1 LAQATTNTVTPV
13 FADITTTLAW
23 ITLVTAIL
31 GWAVYAFFNI
41 RSSRAEIG
49 SEIELAA
56 NRKPYYDDEV
66 LEGKKLERTQLL
78 GLAFLAVITVTLP
91 LYWIL
96 EPGRQVGAEKDFEHK
111 FEYWGGRLFATTAEG
126 GFNCAGCHG
135 GMNGGGGVAS
145 YAVTDPKT
153 GEVKAVNW
161 KAPAINNVYLRYS
174 EEEVRFILNYGRPFS
189 PMSAWGLVGGGPM
202 NEQQIQTVLDYL
214 KSIQMPREN
223 CASPDAKATMCDG
236 GTLPK
241 KIQDE
246 IQAEAERLVETGT
259 YGSLG
264 EALFNLDLGGGA
276 YSCARCHTKG
286 WSYGE
291 PQITGGGA
299 FGPNLTGGSAVRQF
313 PNQAD
318 MIAFINAGSEYGK
331 KYGEQGQGGGRMPG
345 FGAVLTQDQIRAVV
359 EYVRGL

>member
-1 LAQATTNTVTPV
+1 MTPL
-13 FADITTTLAW
+13 FADVTTTLAW
-23 ITLVTAIL
+23 ITLVVAIG
-31 GWAVYAFFNI
+31 GWILYAFFNV

-56 NRKPYYDDEV
+56 NRKPYYDDET
-66 LEGKKLERTQLL
+66 LEGRKLERTQLL
-78 GLAFLAVITVTLP
+78 GLAFLAVITVVLP

-96 EPGRQVGAEKDFEHK
+96 EPGRQAGAEKDFEHK
-111 FEYWGGRLFATTAEG
+111 FEYWGGRLFAPTAEG

-145 YAVTDPKT
+145 FAVTDPKT

-214 KSIQMPREN
+214 KSIQIPREN
-223 CASPDAKATMCDG
+223 CASPDDKATMCDG

-241 KIQDE
+241 KNQDE
-246 IQAEAERLVETGT
+246 IQAEAERLVDNGT

-264 EALFNLDLGGGA
+264 EALFNLDLGAGS

-299 FGPNLTGGSAVRQF
+299 FGPSLTGGSTIRQF
-313 PNQAD
+313 PNQED
-318 MIAFINAGSEYGK
+318 MIAFISAGSEYGK
-331 KYGEQGQGGGRMPG
+331 RYGEQGQGGGRMPG
-345 FGAVLTQDQIRAVV
+345 FGGMLTQDQITAIV